1 MVFLSYF
8 LPTRIN
14 LYFFFSVV
22 LSFLLLRLG
31 YITLIF
37 AYASVMFGL
46 SFGYLWVMFGLCS
59 VMLSYLR
66 VMLLICI
73 NGYGNITIPF

>member
-14 LYFFFSVV
+14 LYFFCSVV

-31 YITLIF
+31 YIPLIF